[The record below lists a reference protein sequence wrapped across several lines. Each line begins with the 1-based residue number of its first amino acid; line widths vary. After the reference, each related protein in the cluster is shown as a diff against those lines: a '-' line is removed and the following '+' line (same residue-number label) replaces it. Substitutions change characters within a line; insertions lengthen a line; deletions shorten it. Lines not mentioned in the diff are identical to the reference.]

1 MKKTL
6 AIILSILMMLAVLP
20 VGGSAA
26 ETSYNRSDVA
36 SGIVAD
42 LTAEQMASVILD
54 WVDRQIAK
62 ATEDFE
68 TFEVDVMG
76 TTVAVDIPEIKD
88 LDDVISYKDY
98 LAKLEGDFARLD
110 TTNLI
115 TREKAGSSLDFIYG
129 VLQFM
134 ADNSEIFGKVFH
146 WEEGK
151 VFDYGKVGEYI
162 EALDPAVEE
171 NKQIIDFYNNY
182 LIGNDIQDKFIDW
195 VAGQMKYEYAVDAN
209 GERAENF
216 DDIINNGILGWFAG
230 VCEDMGIL
238 SADGIASLKAY
249 DLRTTDIYTLVE
261 NLVGLVESDNKVKI
275 NTYYTYL
282 LDTVVRS
289 LLKMT
294 LGQTAAV
301 GEDVALPASFNAV
314 YTDLA
319 LLETVSGGNV
329 YYKDGDNYYAVTVTD
344 GVATAK
350 TLTWENTLDVEFDPP
365 VVGVY
370 TGAVDDADAVIASY
384 NCDLVQEY
392 RPAQDYTM
400 TIYSAYADQIN
411 SQLGEMP
418 EGLTLEITNEAI
430 PEAITAIMVEDN
442 AKAMQDLFAFTVD
455 MGETNL
461 LSQVITFQQIADLA
475 EQKALEAAQELGAG
489 MIGTQVNGVTVKE
502 LQINGIS
509 IDLAYNGYATEDEF
523 ICQVTSSAKADVK
536 LVGSMEVMGT
546 TVDVPVDL
554 PGFDVSS
561 YINNP
566 VATIVLDNLS
576 GSFDIDAA
584 AMLPDF
590 IDTDFVID
598 YEPIAVSANYDTY
611 NGVVGQANHILYGI
625 VDMLVSDNGMQ
636 TLGLVDG
643 DNTNLTDNLQK
654 VCDTVNDMM
663 AQAEELLNDAG
674 LQELLKTAGVDVA
687 EILNGLNLDLL
698 YMIDFSSV
706 EALYVSAISLGLDI
720 IDDKSN
726 ETITA
731 VHAALEGCET
741 LDAMAVAAADYLLG
755 KCIPA
760 VNTLV
765 ADLKAQYT
773 DADISFELSVP
784 AKTDAAAVADGEGK
798 DIIMTK
804 AVDVLYE
811 AAVEGVALANAVAND
826 VLADVATESGMDM
839 PTVAFELKVNKAAD
853 WETTLA
859 ALVNRVYELT
869 DGIIIA
875 CDNTYTDTFDK
886 ISAVANAILPLG
898 SLASNCASDKF
909 AFDINLVMGYL
920 FNDGLEGDLEGF
932 LRLFETEVKTA
943 DVAADVPVTKA
954 LINASQHIVDSIFP
968 GTVVADNYTASVTVQ
983 EEFTSGDNDVVIA
996 SNNMDSINSRKTEL
1010 VPAALN
1016 LVREAGILPYFAK
1029 CELDHA
1035 AADLATVVI
1044 PGKAATCTED
1054 GKEDA
1059 YACADC
1065 GYIVSGGAVIKA
1077 DGHDYSETVTKA
1089 ATCTEE
1095 GVKTFTCGDC
1105 GDTYTESVAK
1115 LAHKY
1120 GEWKTKTAATC
1131 TADGVSERKCAC
1143 GKAETKV
1150 IAATGHTDGNTDYVC
1165 DTCGAELE
1173 QPDMN
1178 FFEKIIAFF
1187 RSIIDWFKNLFS

>member
-36 SGIVAD
+36 SGIVED

-88 LDDVISYKDY
+88 LDDVITYKDY
-98 LAKLEGDFARLD
+98 LAKLEGDFANLD

-115 TREKAGSSLDFIYG
+115 TREAAGTSLDFIYG

-134 ADNSEIFGKVFH
+134 ADNSEVFGKVFH

-195 VAGQMKYEYAVDAN
+195 VAGQMKYNYAVDAN

-230 VCEDMGIL
+230 VCEEMGIL
-238 SADGIASLKAY
+238 SADGIAELKAY

-261 NLVGLVESDNKVKI
+261 NLVGLVESDNEVKI

-282 LDTVVRS
+282 LDTVVRT
-289 LLKMT
+289 LVKTM
-294 LGQTAAV
+294 LGQSAVV
-301 GEDVALPASFNAV
+301 GEDVALPASFNAA

-319 LLETVSGGNV
+319 LLETISGGNV

-350 TLTWENTLDVEFDPP
+350 ALTWENTLDVEFDPP

-370 TGAVDDADAVIASY
+370 TGAVDTADKVIADY

-411 SQLGEMP
+411 GQLGEMP

-475 EQKALEAAQELGAG
+475 EQKALEAAQELGAD
-489 MIGTQVNGVTVKE
+489 MIGKQVSGVTVKE

-598 YEPIAVSANYDTY
+598 YEPIAISANYDTY

-674 LQELLKTAGVDVA
+674 MQEMIAMAGIDLSA
-687 EILNGLNLDLL
+687 ILGELNLDLL

-720 IDDKSN
+720 IDDGSN
-726 ETITA
+726 ETIAA

-773 DADISFELSVP
+773 DVEIGFELTVP
-784 AKTDAAAVADGEGK
+784 AKTDATAVADGEGK

-811 AAVEGVALANAVAND
+811 AAVEGVALANAIAND

-839 PTVAFELKVNKAAD
+839 PTVAFELKVEKAAD

-886 ISAVANAILPLG
+886 ISAVANAMLPLG
-898 SLASNCASDKF
+898 SLASNCASDNF

-932 LRLFETEVKTA
+932 LRLFETEVKTS

-968 GTVVADNYTASVTVQ
+968 GTVVADKYTASVTVQ

-996 SNNMDSINSRKTEL
+996 SNNMDSINNRKADL

-1035 AADLATVVI
+1035 AEDLATVVI

-1054 GKEDA
+1054 GVEDA

-1065 GYIVSGGAVIKA
+1065 GYIVSGGAVIEA
-1077 DGHDYSETVTKA
+1077 DGHDYSEKITKA

-1095 GVKTFTCGDC
+1095 GVKTFTCADC
-1105 GDTYTESVAK
+1105 GDTYTESIAK
-1115 LAHKY
+1115 IAHKY

-1131 TADGVSERKCAC
+1131 TADGVSERKCSC
-1143 GKAETKV
+1143 GKAETKA
-1150 IAATGHTDGNTDYVC
+1150 IPATGHTDGNTDYVC
-1165 DTCGAELE
+1165 DTCGAALE
-1173 QPDMN
+1173 QPEKS
-1178 FFEKIIAFF
+1178 FFDKIIDFF
-1187 RSIIDWFKNLFS
+1187 RSIIDWFKSLFS

>member
-1 MKKTL
+1 MKKTV
-6 AIILSILMMLAVLP
+6 AIILSILMMLSLP
-20 VGGSAA
+20 VSVFAA
-26 ETSYNRSDVA
+26 EASYNRSDVA
-36 SGIVAD
+36 SGKVDD
-42 LTAEQMASVILD
+42 LTAEAMASVILD
-54 WVDRQIAK
+54 WADRQIAK

-68 TFEVDVMG
+68 TFEIDVMG

-88 LDDVISYKDY
+88 LDDVIGYKDY
-98 LAKLEGDFARLD
+98 LAKLEGDFANLD
-110 TTNLI
+110 TASLV
-115 TREKAGSSLDFIYG
+115 TREAAGSSLDFIYG

-151 VFDYGKVGEYI
+151 VFDYGKVGEFI
-162 EALDPAVEE
+162 LSLDTTVEE
-171 NKQIIDFYNNY
+171 NKQIVDFYNNY
-182 LIGNDIQDKFIDW
+182 LVGNDIQDKFIDW
-195 VAGQMKYEYAVDAN
+195 VAGQMNYTYATDAD
-209 GERAENF
+209 GARSETF

-230 VCEDMGIL
+230 VCEEMGIL
-238 SADGIASLKAY
+238 SADGIAALKAY
-249 DLRTTDIYTLVE
+249 DLRSTDIYTLVKSF
-261 NLVGLVESDNKVKI
+261 VGLVESDNEVKI

-289 LLKMT
+289 LVKTM
-294 LGQTAAV
+294 LGQSAVV
-301 GEDVALPASFNAV
+301 GEEAALPASFSEA

-319 LLETVSGGNV
+319 LLETISGGNV
-329 YYKDGDNYYAVTVTD
+329 YYKDGENYYAVTVAD

-350 TLTWENTLDVEFDPP
+350 ALTWENTLDVEFDPP

-370 TGAVDDADAVIASY
+370 TGAVDTADKVIADY

-411 SQLGEMP
+411 GQLGEMP
-418 EGLTLEITNEAI
+418 EGLTLAITNEAI
-430 PEAITAIMVEDN
+430 PEEITALMVEDN
-442 AKAMQDLFAFTVD
+442 AKAMQELFAFTVD

-475 EQKALEAAQELGAG
+475 EQKALEAAQTLGKS
-489 MIGTQVNGVTVKE
+489 MIGTQVGGVTVKE
-502 LQINGIS
+502 LQINDIS

-536 LVGSMEVMGT
+536 LVGSMEVMGVT
-546 TVDVPVDL
+546 MDVPVDL

-598 YEPIAVSANYDTY
+598 YEPIAISANYDTY
-611 NGVVGQANHILYGI
+611 NGVVGQVNHILYGI
-625 VDMLVSDNGMQ
+625 VDMLVSDNGMEQ
-636 TLGLVDG
+636 LGLVDG
-643 DNTNLTDNLQK
+643 GNENLTDNLQK

-674 LQELLKTAGVDVA
+674 MQEMIAMAGIDLSA
-687 EILNGLNLDLL
+687 ILGELNLDLL

-706 EALYVSAISLGLDI
+706 EALYVSVFTLGLDI
-720 IDDKSN
+720 LDDGSN
-726 ETITA
+726 ETIAA

-741 LDAMAVAAADYLLG
+741 LDAMAVAMADYLLAE
-755 KCIPA
+755 CIPA

-765 ADLKAQYT
+765 AELKAQYT
-773 DADISFELSVP
+773 DVEIGFELTVP
-784 AKTDAAAVADGEGK
+784 EKTDVAAVADGAAK

-811 AAVEGVALANAVAND
+811 AAEEGVALANAIAND
-826 VLADVATESGMDM
+826 VLADVAAESGMAM
-839 PTVAFELKVNKAAD
+839 PTVAFDLKVEKAAD

-875 CDNTYTDTFDK
+875 CDNDYTDTFDK
-886 ISAVANAILPLG
+886 IAAVANAILPLG
-898 SLASNCASDKF
+898 SLASNCASDNF
-909 AFDINLVMGYL
+909 AFDINTVMGYL
-920 FNDGLEGDLEGF
+920 FDDALAGDLEGF
-932 LRLFETEVKTA
+932 LGLFETTEKTA

-968 GTVVADNYTASVTVQ
+968 GTVVADNYTASLTVQ

-996 SNNMDSINSRKTEL
+996 SNNMDSINARKAEL

-1016 LVREAGILPYFAK
+1016 LVREAGILPFFAK
-1029 CELDHA
+1029 CELDHS

-1044 PGKAATCTED
+1044 AGKAATCTED
-1054 GKEDA
+1054 GTEDA

-1065 GYIVSGGAVIKA
+1065 GYIVSGGEGIPAP
-1077 DGHDYSETVTKA
+1077 GHDYKSEITKQ
-1089 ATCTEE
+1089 ATCTEA
-1095 GVKTFTCGDC
+1095 GVETFTCLTC
-1105 GDTYTESVAK
+1105 GDSYTKAIAK
-1115 LAHKY
+1115 KAHSY
-1120 GEWKTKTAATC
+1120 GAWTTKTEATC
-1131 TADGVSERKCAC
+1131 TADGVSVRSCSC
-1143 GKAETKV
+1143 GKSETKA
-1150 IAATGHTDGNTDYVC
+1150 IPATGHTDANTDYIC
-1165 DTCGAELE
+1165 DTCGAELDKPE
-1173 QPDMN
+1173 MN

-1187 RSIIDWFKNLFS
+1187 RSIIDWFKGLFS

>member
-6 AIILSILMMLAVLP
+6 AIILSILMMFAVLP
-20 VGGSAA
+20 VSGSAA

-62 ATEDFE
+62 VTEDFE
-68 TFEVDVMG
+68 SFEVNVMG
-76 TTVAVDIPEIKD
+76 TTVAVDIPEIKT
-88 LDDVISYKDY
+88 LDDVITYKDY
-98 LAKLEGDFARLD
+98 LAKLEGDFASLD

-115 TREKAGSSLDFIYG
+115 TREAAGSSLDFIYG

-134 ADNSEIFGKVFH
+134 ADNSEIFGKVFQ
-146 WEEGK
+146 WEAGK

-195 VAGQMKYEYAVDAN
+195 VAAQMKYEYAVDEN
-209 GERAENF
+209 GERNENF
-216 DDIINNGILGWFAG
+216 DDIINNGILEWFAG
-230 VCEDMGIL
+230 VCEQMGIL
-238 SADGIASLKAY
+238 SADGIAALKAY
-249 DLRTTDIYTLVE
+249 DLRTTDIYTLVK
-261 NLVGLVESDNKVKI
+261 NLVGLVESDNEVKI

-289 LLKMT
+289 LVKTM
-294 LGQTAAV
+294 LGQSAV
-301 GEDVALPASFNAV
+301 VGAEAELPASFNAV

-329 YYKDGDNYYAVTVTD
+329 YYKDGENYYAVTVAD
-344 GVATAK
+344 GIATAK
-350 TLTWENTLDVEFDPP
+350 TLAWENTLDVEFNPP

-370 TGAVDDADAVIASY
+370 TGATDSADKEIATY
-384 NCDLVQEY
+384 ACDLVQEY
-392 RPAQDYTM
+392 RPAMDYTM

-411 SQLGEMP
+411 GQLGEMP
-418 EGLTLEITNEAI
+418 EGLTLAITNEAI
-430 PEAITAIMVEDN
+430 PAEITALMVEDN
-442 AKAMQDLFAFTVD
+442 AKSMQDLFAFTVD

-475 EQKALEAAQELGAG
+475 EQKALEAAQTMGSA
-489 MIGTQVNGVTVKE
+489 MIGTQVSGITVKE
-502 LQINGIS
+502 LQINDIS

-523 ICQVTSSAKADVK
+523 ICQVSSSATADVK

-546 TVDVPVDL
+546 TMDIPLDL

-576 GSFDIDAA
+576 GSLDIDAA

-720 IDDKSN
+720 IDDGSN

-731 VHAALEGCET
+731 VHAALEGCAT
-741 LDAMAVAAADYLLG
+741 LDAMAVAAADYLLAE
-755 KCIPA
+755 CIPA

-765 ADLKAQYT
+765 EDLKAQYT
-773 DADISFELSVP
+773 DVEIGFELSVP
-784 AKTDAAAVADGEGK
+784 AKTDVASVADGAGK

-811 AAVEGVALANAVAND
+811 AAVEGVALANAIAND
-826 VLADVATESGMDM
+826 VLADVATEIGMDM
-839 PTVAFELKVNKAAD
+839 PTVAFELKVAKGAD
-853 WETTLA
+853 WAETLA
-859 ALVNRVYELT
+859 ALVNRVYKLT

-875 CDNTYTDTFDK
+875 CDNEYTDTFDK

-898 SLASNCASDKF
+898 SLASNCASENF
-909 AFDINLVMGYL
+909 AFDINTVMGYL

-932 LRLFETEVKTA
+932 LRLFETAEKTA
-943 DVAADVPVTKA
+943 DVAAGVPVTKA

-968 GTVVADNYTASVTVQ
+968 GTVVAENYEASVTVQ
-983 EEFTSGDNDVVIA
+983 EEFTSGENDVVIA
-996 SNNMDSINSRKTEL
+996 SNNMDSINNRKADL

-1029 CELDHA
+1029 CELDHTA
-1035 AADLATVVI
+1035 TDLATVLI
-1044 PGKAATCTED
+1044 PGTAATCTED
-1054 GKEDA
+1054 GVEDA

-1065 GYIVSGGAVIKA
+1065 GYIVRGGGVITASGHNHTSK
-1077 DGHDYSETVTKA
+1077 VTSA
-1089 ATCTEE
+1089 ATCTAE
-1095 GVKTFTCGDC
+1095 GVETFTCATC
-1105 GDTYTESVAK
+1105 GDTYTKSIAK
-1115 LAHKY
+1115 LSHSY
-1120 GEWKTKTAATC
+1120 GAWTAKTDATC

-1143 GKAETKV
+1143 GKTETKA
-1150 IAATGHTDGNTDYVC
+1150 IPATGHADADSNYVC
-1165 DTCGAELE
+1165 DNCGTELE
-1173 QPDMN
+1173 KPELN

-1187 RSIIDWFKNLFS
+1187 QSIIDFFKNLFS

>member
-6 AIILSILMMLAVLP
+6 AIILSVLMAF
-20 VGGSAA
+20 SFSFTAFAA
-26 ETSYNRSDVA
+26 DASYDRGAVA

-76 TTVAVDIPEIKD
+76 TTVAVDIPEIKN

-98 LAKLEGDFARLD
+98 LAKLEGDFANLN

-115 TREKAGSSLDFIYG
+115 TREAAGSSLDFIYG

-162 EALDPAVEE
+162 VALDPTVEE

-195 VAGQMKYEYAVDAN
+195 VACQMKYDYAVDAN

-249 DLRTTDIYTLVE
+249 DLRTTDIYTLVK

-294 LGQTAAV
+294 LGQTAVV

-314 YTDLA
+314 YEDLA
-319 LLETVSGGNV
+319 LLETVSGGTV
-329 YYKDGDNYYAVTVTD
+329 YYKDGESYYAVTVAD

-370 TGAVDDADAVIASY
+370 TGAVDAADKVIADY

-411 SQLGEMP
+411 GQLGEMP

-430 PEAITAIMVEDN
+430 PEDITALMVENN
-442 AKAMQDLFAFTVD
+442 AKAMRDLFAFTVD

-475 EQKALEAAQELGAG
+475 EQKALEAAQTMGAN
-489 MIGTQVNGVTVKE
+489 MIGTQVNGITVKE

-509 IDLAYNGYATEDEF
+509 IELAYNGYATEDEF

-643 DNTNLTDNLQK
+643 NNTNLTDNLQK

-720 IDDKSN
+720 IDDGSN
-726 ETITA
+726 ETVAA

-741 LDAMAVAAADYLLG
+741 LDAMAVAATDYLLG

-773 DADISFELSVP
+773 DADIRFELTVP
-784 AKTDAAAVADGEGK
+784 AKTDATAVADGEGK

-909 AFDINLVMGYL
+909 AFDINTVMAYL

-932 LRLFETEVKTA
+932 LRLFETKVKTA

-996 SNNMDSINSRKTEL
+996 SNNMDSINSRKADL

-1054 GKEDA
+1054 GQEDA

-1095 GVKTFTCGDC
+1095 GVKTFTCADC
-1105 GDTYTESVAK
+1105 GDTYTEAIAK

-1143 GKAETKV
+1143 GKAETKA
-1150 IAATGHTDGNTDYVC
+1150 IAATGHADGNTDYVC

-1173 QPDMN
+1173 QPEMN

>member
-6 AIILSILMMLAVLP
+6 AIILSILMMFAVLP
-20 VGGSAA
+20 VSGSAA
-26 ETSYNRSDVA
+26 ETSYDRSAVA
-36 SGIVAD
+36 SGIVED

-76 TTVAVDIPEIKD
+76 TTVAVDIPEIKT
-88 LDDVISYKDY
+88 LDDVITYKDY
-98 LAKLEGDFARLD
+98 LAKLEGDFANLN

-115 TREKAGSSLDFIYG
+115 TREAAGSSLDFIYG

-134 ADNSEIFGKVFH
+134 ADNSEIFGKVFQ
-146 WEEGK
+146 WEAGK

-162 EALDPAVEE
+162 EALDLAVEE

-195 VAGQMKYEYAVDAN
+195 VAKQMKYDYAVDAS
-209 GERAENF
+209 GVRTENF
-216 DDIINNGILGWFAG
+216 DDIINNGILEWFAG
-230 VCEDMGIL
+230 VCEQMGIL
-238 SADGIASLKAY
+238 SSDGIAALKAY
-249 DLRTTDIYTLVE
+249 DLRTTDIYTLVK
-261 NLVGLVESDNKVKI
+261 NLVGLVESDNEVKI

-289 LLKMT
+289 LVKTM
-294 LGQTAAV
+294 LGQSAV
-301 GEDVALPASFNAV
+301 VGAEAELPASFNAV

-329 YYKDGDNYYAVTVTD
+329 YYKDGENYYAVTVAD
-344 GVATAK
+344 GIATAK
-350 TLTWENTLDVEFDPP
+350 TLAWENTLDVEFNPP

-370 TGAVDDADAVIASY
+370 TGATDSADKEIATY
-384 NCDLVQEY
+384 ACDLVQEY
-392 RPAQDYTM
+392 RPAMDYTM

-411 SQLGEMP
+411 GQLGEMP
-418 EGLTLEITNEAI
+418 EGLTLAITNEAI
-430 PEAITAIMVEDN
+430 PAEITALMVEDN
-442 AKAMQDLFAFTVD
+442 AKSMQDLFAFTVD

-475 EQKALEAAQELGAG
+475 EQKALEAAQTMGSA
-489 MIGTQVNGVTVKE
+489 MIGTQVSGITVKE
-502 LQINGIS
+502 LQINDIS

-576 GSFDIDAA
+576 GSLDIDAA

-625 VDMLVSDNGMQ
+625 VDMLVSDNGMK

-674 LQELLKTAGVDVA
+674 MQEMIAMAGIDLSA
-687 EILNGLNLDLL
+687 ILGDLNLDLL

-706 EALYVSAISLGLDI
+706 EALYVSAITLGLDI

-726 ETITA
+726 DTITA
-731 VHAALEGCET
+731 VHAALEGCAT
-741 LDAMAVAAADYLLG
+741 LDAMAVAAADYLLAE
-755 KCIPA
+755 CIPA

-765 ADLKAQYT
+765 EDLKAQYT
-773 DADISFELSVP
+773 DVEIGFELTVP
-784 AKTDAAAVADGEGK
+784 AKTDVASVADGAGK

-811 AAVEGVALANAVAND
+811 AAVEGVALANAIAND
-826 VLADVATESGMDM
+826 VLADVATEIGMDM
-839 PTVAFELKVNKAAD
+839 PTVAFELKVAKGAD
-853 WETTLA
+853 WAETLA

-898 SLASNCASDKF
+898 SLASNCASENF
-909 AFDINLVMGYL
+909 AFDINTVMGYL

-932 LRLFETEVKTA
+932 LRLFETAEKTA
-943 DVAADVPVTKA
+943 DVAAGVPVTKA

-968 GTVVADNYTASVTVQ
+968 GTVVAENYEASVTVQ

-1029 CELDHA
+1029 CELDHT

-1054 GKEDA
+1054 GVEDA

-1065 GYIVSGGAVIKA
+1065 GYIVRGGGVITASGHNHTSK
-1077 DGHDYSETVTKA
+1077 VTSA
-1089 ATCTEE
+1089 ATCTAE
-1095 GVKTFTCGDC
+1095 GVETFTCANC
-1105 GDTYTESVAK
+1105 GDTYTKSIAK
-1115 LAHKY
+1115 LSHSY
-1120 GEWKTKTAATC
+1120 GAWTVKTDATC

-1143 GKAETKV
+1143 GKTETKA
-1150 IAATGHTDGNTDYVC
+1150 IPATGHADADSNYVC
-1165 DTCGAELE
+1165 DNCGTELE
-1173 QPDMN
+1173 KPELN

-1187 RSIIDWFKNLFS
+1187 RSIIDFFKNLFS